1 LVDTDSKQ
9 KLFSKVNECEKNV
22 QKSENLNKQL
32 GIIKLLVLQE
42 NHRITITVNTMILS
56 VSRDF

>member
-42 NHRITITVNTMILS
+42 NHRITITVNTVILG

>member
-9 KLFSKVNECEKNV
+9 KLFSKVNECGKNV

-42 NHRITITVNTMILS
+42 NHRITITVNTVILG

>member
-1 LVDTDSKQ
+1 LVDTDSER

-22 QKSENLNKQL
+22 QKSDNLNKQL

-42 NHRITITVNTMILS
+42 NHRITITVNTVILG

>member
-42 NHRITITVNTMILS
+42 NHRITITVNTMILG